1 MRMRIQKNFNV
12 QHSLINLLETW
23 RQSLEQALRGK
34 SPNTE
39 LFLVRIQEN
48 TDQKK
53 LCIWALLR
61 SEGLVVGVLLTDL
74 SAAFDCLSQELL
86 VAKLIAHG
94 VEISSVRFI
103 YDYLTNG
110 KERTKIKNNCSSWRD
125 ILSGVPQG
133 SILGQLLFNI
143 YKKCYIKKNTL

>member
-1 MRMRIQKNFNV
+1 MKKN
-12 QHSLINLLETW
+12 
-23 RQSLEQALRGK
+23 
-34 SPNTE
+34 PNTE

-53 LCIWALLR
+53 LRIWALLR
-61 SEGLVVGVLLTDL
+61 SEGLVVDVLLADL
-74 SAAFDCLSQELL
+74 SKTFDYLSQELL
-86 VAKLIAHG
+86 VANPIVYG

-133 SILGQLLFNI
+133 SILGPLLFNI
-143 YKKCYIKKNTL
+143 YKKCYIIKNTL